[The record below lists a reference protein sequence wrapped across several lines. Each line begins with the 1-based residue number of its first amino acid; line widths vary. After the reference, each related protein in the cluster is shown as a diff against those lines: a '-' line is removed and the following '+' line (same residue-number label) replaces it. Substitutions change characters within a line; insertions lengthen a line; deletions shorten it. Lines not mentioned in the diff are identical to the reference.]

1 MITGELLTR
10 IPLFAGLPDSER
22 ASLAARAAD
31 VRVRRD
37 EWLILEGQA
46 PAFFALLEGQLAV
59 FKAVT
64 GRDQQIYAYT
74 AGDYFGEVPLLLG
87 SPAIASVRATEPS
100 RLARLDASDF
110 HELISHCR
118 VLNAEILK
126 TMAQRVG
133 RLQQLAIESPP
144 VAATVIGHRLD
155 LTCHNM
161 RDFLA
166 RNRVAFTWL
175 DVEDPSFADRLG
187 AEPSLPRPE
196 DLADMTLPVMVL
208 ADGRRLESPS
218 IREAADA
225 IGLQTAPAF
234 DTYDVVVVGGGP
246 AGLAAAVYGAS
257 EGLRTLAVERVACGG
272 QAGTSSRIENYLGF
286 PAGLSGDELSGRA
299 RQQAVRFGA
308 ELLVARSVVRVE
320 TVAADVSN
328 ETHAIT
334 LEDGTRVGAK
344 AIVLATGVQWRRL
357 DVPGMER
364 FAERGVYYGAAAT
377 EALGLRGC
385 TVHLIGG
392 GNSAGQ
398 AALLFSSYADSV
410 TMLVRGRSLAA
421 SMSQYL
427 IDQLA
432 AKANVTIE
440 TETEVVGVDGGER
453 LETIEVTR
461 GLSGRRDRRR
471 SDALF
476 VFIGAHAE
484 TSWLPEDVIRDQW
497 GYVCTGRDV
506 VDLLRERAATSWP
519 RERDPYL
526 LETSVPGVFAAGDVR
541 HGSIKRVASGVG
553 EGSMA
558 IAFVHQ
564 YLAEA
569 EAVRVAR

>member
-196 DLADMTLPVMVL
+196 DLADMTLPVIVL

-308 ELLVARSVVRVE
+308 ELLVARSVVGVE

-410 TMLVRGRSLAA
+410 TMLVRGQSLAA

>member
-155 LTCHNM
+155 LTCHNI